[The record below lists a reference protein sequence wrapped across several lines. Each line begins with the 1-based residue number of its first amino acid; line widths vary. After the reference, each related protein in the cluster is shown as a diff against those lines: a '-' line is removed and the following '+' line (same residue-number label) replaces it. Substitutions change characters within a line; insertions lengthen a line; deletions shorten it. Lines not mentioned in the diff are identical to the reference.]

1 MEVDEDLILP
11 QGPPHNPDRP
21 LLTDEEVFASHHR
34 HSDFDM
40 ATLVRDRPRAP
51 QFFRWHKH
59 VQKSY
64 SKLVALPDDTLTAVT
79 NEVGQTLP
87 SIKPIYPF
95 DNSEIPPDTKAHLE
109 QIQRVSPLVTA
120 GIAEAFERSKTF
132 KLKIQSLIL
141 AEGSV
146 HGICVVYRCQI
157 ISIDNNIVSSP
168 FLCLK
173 LFDDR
178 FQPLQSPDDDEDGL
192 EARWFD
198 KVVIA
203 ETYALNEAFAY
214 DKLRPVQGS
223 LVAWFYGTHQV
234 MSAPPKPR

>member
-1 MEVDEDLILP
+1 
-11 QGPPHNPDRP
+11 
-21 LLTDEEVFASHHR
+21 
-34 HSDFDM
+34 
-40 ATLVRDRPRAP
+40 
-51 QFFRWHKH
+51 
-59 VQKSY
+59 
-64 SKLVALPDDTLTAVT
+64 VT
-79 NEVGQTLP
+79 NEVGQIVP

-95 DNSEIPPDTKAHLE
+95 DNSEIPPDTEAHLE

-132 KLKIQSLIL
+132 TLKIQRVI
-141 AEGSV
+141 AEGSE
-146 HGICVVYRCQI
+146 HGICVVYRCQLT
-157 ISIDNNIVSSP
+157 SIDNVVVSSP
-168 FLCLK
+168 SLCLK

-178 FQPLQSPDDDEDGL
+178 FQRLRIPDEEEGGL

-198 KVVIA
+198 RVVIA

-223 LVAWFYGTHQV
+223 LVPWFYGTHQV